1 MLGLRGQTRTAWA
14 VFDPAQYASA
24 REAAGLSAPPGD
36 AEAARRHYLDHG
48 QRDGQS
54 PNAWIDEAW
63 LRAAHPAIAAAIR
76 AGHAESGFDA
86 FCRADHPDIS
96 PHWLFDP
103 HLYCARYPDLT
114 EDALR
119 DAGFADA
126 YDHYVREGDREG
138 RSGSLF
144 LDPGYVLSRLPPPAA
159 ARAAALGCF
168 AWYLSVLG
176 TVAEPRTTPWFDPD
190 WFLARYPDAAAALAR
205 GAVRGAL
212 HYYLATP
219 GERDPLPWFSESFYR
234 ARYPDIAA
242 AVASSTWRSGYLH
255 FLHHGAFERRSPGP
269 NLDLGWYAD
278 SDPAIAREIETGRA
292 REAFSHFLLFG
303 MPEGRPGVPPP
314 APDAPAP
321 GNAARPDPA
330 ASLLPGIARAKLDF
344 TCAGPPALSAVLVL
358 RDRFAATLRALAA
371 LRAGF
376 AGPIE
381 LILVDA
387 GSTDETRQIARYVAG
402 AVRLPFEQALGWLR
416 GANAG
421 LACAG
426 APAVLFL
433 DPGVALVSGAVAAAL
448 ARFDADPAIG
458 AVGGRLLAPDGT
470 LIEAGAIL
478 WRDGSLTRYREGAP
492 ALAPEA
498 NFRRRSDACAPALL
512 FARREALTEA
522 GGFDTA
528 FADPPAPEAA
538 VADLALRLAGSGLA
552 LIHDPAV
559 TGEYLD
565 PPAPIAPDG
574 AALLAARHAET
585 LRFRAL
591 PDPGRPDSGHPNSGH
606 PNSGHEVFARAPG
619 PPPRRVLFIDDTI
632 PVRRAGS
639 GFVRSAEL
647 IGAMAELGW
656 EVGVLGLAPCRFDRA
671 VQFADLPETAEI
683 LHDRTEGDLPALLAE
698 RAGYYDAI
706 WVARTHN
713 LVRLRPVLARALAD
727 APRPPAIVLDS
738 EAIAALRE
746 AEHARLRGEAAPDP
760 DAALAAEFADAR
772 ICTHTVAVSEAEAA
786 LLRRLDLPSVHVIGH
801 IRAVVPTPRPFAAR
815 AGLLFLGAMHEP
827 ECPNLDALDWFVTA
841 VLPLVEKSL
850 RWETRLTVAGY
861 TAPGVSLD
869 RFAHHP
875 RISLRGAVAETEPL
889 FDQHRVF
896 VAPTRY
902 AAGLPY
908 KLHEAAS
915 FGLPIVASGLLAR
928 QLGWDDAMLSAEAD
942 DPAGFADAVVRLYRD
957 EALWTRL
964 RNAAAARVAAEASR
978 AQTLET
984 LRAILG

>member
-1 MLGLRGQTRTAWA
+1 MLGLRGQTRVAWA
-14 VFDPAQYASA
+14 VFDPAHYASA

-48 QRDGQS
+48 QHDGQS
-54 PNAWIDEAW
+54 PNAWIDEGW

-86 FCRADHPDIS
+86 VCRAEHPDIS

-103 HLYCARYPDLT
+103 QLYRARYPDLT

-119 DAGFADA
+119 SGGFADA
-126 YDHYVREGDREG
+126 YDHYLREGDREG

-176 TVAEPRTTPWFDPD
+176 TVAEPRTTHWFDPD
-190 WFLARYPDAAAALAR
+190 WFLAHYPDALAALTR
-205 GAVRGAL
+205 GAARGAL
-212 HYYLATP
+212 HHYLATP
-219 GERDPLPWFSESFYR
+219 GEHDPLPWFSESFYR
-234 ARYPDIAA
+234 ARYPDIAT
-242 AVASSTWRSGYLH
+242 AVASGTWRSGYLH
-255 FLHHGAFERRSPGP
+255 FLHHGAFERRGP
-269 NLDLGWYAD
+269 SAALDLGWYAG

-303 MPEGRPGVPPP
+303 LPEGRPGLPPP
-314 APDAPAP
+314 APAAATLDTPTLDTP
-321 GNAARPDPA
+321 TLGKAARPDPA
-330 ASLLPGIARAKLDF
+330 AALLPGIARAKLDF

-387 GSTDETRQIARYVAG
+387 GSTDETRQIARYVMG

-458 AVGGRLLAPDGT
+458 AVGGRLLAPDVT
-470 LIEAGAIL
+470 LVEAGAIL
-478 WRDGSLTRYREGAP
+478 CRDGSLTRYREGAP

-498 NFRRRSDACAPALL
+498 NFRRPSDACAPALL

-538 VADLALRLAGSGLA
+538 VADLALRLVGSGLA

-574 AALLAARHAET
+574 AAALAARHAET

-591 PDPGRPDSGHPNSGH
+591 PDSVR
-606 PNSGHEVFARAPG
+606 EVFARAPG
-619 PPPRRVLFIDDTI
+619 PAPRRVLFIDDTI

-713 LVRLRPVLARALAD
+713 LVRLRPVLARALED
-727 APRPPAIVLDS
+727 APRPPAIVLDT

-746 AEHARLRGEAAPDP
+746 AEHARMRGEAAPDP

-786 LLRRLDLPSVHVIGH
+786 LLRRLDLPSVRVIGH
-801 IRAVVPTPRPFAAR
+801 IRAVAPTPRPFAAR

-827 ECPNLDALDWFVTA
+827 DCPNLDALDWFVTA
-841 VLPLVEKSL
+841 VLPLVEKAL

-875 RISLRGAVAETEPL
+875 RISLRGVVAETEPL
-889 FDQHRVF
+889 FGQHRVF
-896 VAPTRY
+896 VAPTRF

-915 FGLPIVASGLLAR
+915 FGLPIVASDLLAR
-928 QLGWDDAMLSAEAD
+928 QLGWDDALLSAGTD
-942 DPAGFADAVVRLYRD
+942 DPAGFADAVVRVYRD

-964 RNAAAARVAAEASR
+964 RNAAAARVAAETSR

-984 LRAILG
+984 LRAVLG